1 MGILRRRERSM
12 QPHSFTVQ
20 LFSVLTARHRCTDSL
35 ENKTVIFE
43 YSYYPGYRLSS
54 SASLVW
60 DGDLGENDSWKV
72 TNCGDQVCLRS
83 KEGLLTVKKSQ
94 GIQNRLGVMIAEAK
108 SDEDWSNRFDIMC
121 IDCEKSAR
129 SSTST
134 WVVARERR
142 KVE

>member
-1 MGILRRRERSM
+1 MGVILRRRERRM

-20 LFSVLTARHRCTDSL
+20 LFSVLTARHRCTNSL

-43 YSYYPGYRLSS
+43 YGYYPGYRLSS

-83 KEGLLTVKKSQ
+83 KEGLLTVEKDQ
-94 GIQNRLGVMIAEAK
+94 GIQNRLGVKIAEAK
-108 SDEDWSNRFDIMC
+108 GSISCALTARR
-121 IDCEKSAR
+121 EKSAR

-134 WVVARERR
+134 WEVARERR
-142 KVE
+142 K